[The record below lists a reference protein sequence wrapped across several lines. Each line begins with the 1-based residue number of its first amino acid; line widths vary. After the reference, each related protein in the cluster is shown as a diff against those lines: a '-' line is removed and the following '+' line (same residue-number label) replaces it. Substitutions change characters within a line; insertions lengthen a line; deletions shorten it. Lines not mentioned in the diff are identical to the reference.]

1 MFIMRIFTTLIL
13 ITAATCINAAQQ
25 PDQRAYPRF
34 DKISY
39 THCPATKTETLS
51 ATLYDCC
58 VVVSRSH
65 NAYLGHFCMSR
76 SPFIGNLEEEAKD
89 YFDAL
94 RSQQRQQEQETKNL
108 ALRALMLQRLDQERQ
123 QELKMLAPPKKT
135 ALVTQQRG
143 QREKCL
149 LFYSKTF

>member
-1 MFIMRIFTTLIL
+1 MRIFTTLVL
-13 ITAATCINAAQQ
+13 ITSVTCINAVDQ
-25 PDQRAYPRF
+25 PTQRVYPRF

-39 THCPATKTETLS
+39 THCPSTRTETLS
-51 ATLYDCC
+51 ATLYDYCL
-58 VVVSRSH
+58 VVSRFE
-65 NAYLGHFCMSR
+65 NAYLGHFCTTS

-123 QELKMLAPPKKT
+123 QELKMLIGHKTTIIATKKRR
-135 ALVTQQRG
+135 QRK
-143 QREKCL
+143 KCL
-149 LFYSKTF
+149 LSYSKTF